1 VKRGAILV
9 TGGAGYVG
17 SHVVLS
23 LQSRHPVVVL
33 DNLSEGHRELV
44 PEGVVFEAGD
54 VLNRAALSSVFQ
66 RHVIAGVVHL
76 AARAYVGESA
86 REPARYFENNL
97 VGTFQLLEA
106 MRAHG
111 VREFVFSS
119 TCAVYGA
126 PSRLPIGE
134 DAALAPINA
143 YGESKLAIERMLHWY
158 GAAYG
163 VRAVVLRYF
172 NAAGADAAG
181 RSGEW
186 HEPEPHLIPQILAA
200 AAGGEALTLHGDD
213 YATPDGTGVRD
224 FIHVS
229 DLARAHAQALDYL
242 AAGEASACL
251 NLGTGRGLSVG
262 ELIAAAARIT
272 GQEVLVQ
279 RGPRRAGDP
288 AALIA
293 DASRAER
300 VLSWRPC
307 ESDANTL
314 LATAWAWRQAP
325 KPHSATPRAAASS
338 L

>member
-1 VKRGAILV
+1 VSGSAILV

-17 SHVVLS
+17 SHVVLG
-23 LQSRHPVVVL
+23 LLGRHPVVVL

-44 PEGVVFEAGD
+44 PQGVAFEAGD
-54 VLNRAALSSVFQ
+54 VLDRNALNAVFQ
-66 RHVIAGVVHL
+66 RYSISAVVHL

-106 MRAHG
+106 MRAHS

-134 DAALAPINA
+134 DAPLAPINA

-163 VRAVVLRYF
+163 IRAVALRYF

-186 HEPEPHLIPQILAA
+186 HEPEPHLIPQILSA

-229 DLARAHAQALDYL
+229 DLARAHGQALQYL
-242 AAGEASACL
+242 AAGEPSTCL

-262 ELIAAAARIT
+262 ELIAVAGRIT
-272 GQEVLVQ
+272 GSKVAV
-279 RGPRRAGDP
+279 RIGPRRVGDP
-288 AALIA
+288 SALVA
-293 DASRAER
+293 DPSRAAK
-300 VLSWRPC
+300 VLGWQPL
-307 ESDANTL
+307 ESGADRL
-314 LATAWAWRQAP
+314 LGTAWAWRQSRTTGTAQ
-325 KPHSATPRAAASS
+325 AAAI
-338 L
+338 